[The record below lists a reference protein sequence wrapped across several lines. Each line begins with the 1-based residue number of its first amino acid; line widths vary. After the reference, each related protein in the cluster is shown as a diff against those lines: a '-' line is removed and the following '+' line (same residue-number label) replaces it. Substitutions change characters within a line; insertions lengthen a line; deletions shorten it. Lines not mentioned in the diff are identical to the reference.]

1 MPKPICV
8 QCQTF
13 YRPKKNGIVV
23 LEQMPMKTGAEP
35 GTIDP
40 TAWEPYKIWLAD
52 LYECNSCGMELITGF
67 GANPACEHYEPRFA
81 EAMKYVTHT
90 VNDC

>member
-1 MPKPICV
+1 MPKPVCV

-13 YRPKKNGIVV
+13 YRVKKNGIVL
-23 LEQMPMKTGAEP
+23 LEQMPVATAAEP

-52 LYECNSCGMELITGF
+52 LYECRSCGMQIVTGY
-67 GANPACEHYEPRFA
+67 GANPASKHHEQGFM
-81 EAMKYVTHT
+81 EAMQYVTHI